1 MGRHSSS
8 KDNAAEVAGGRA
20 SVFTPWIVVPALV
33 ALVVGLGIGSARAAP
48 QQYLGLRSVDVW
60 NEEDACV
67 ARSIKV
73 FPDHD
78 LASLQNR
85 DRAVDV
91 CLAAKDLPPRAHL
104 VPDP

>member
-1 MGRHSSS
+1 MERVRTSRGDAVRARLLLL
-8 KDNAAEVAGGRA
+8 AALAAVSG
-20 SVFTPWIVVPALV
+20 PCPAK
-33 ALVVGLGIGSARAAP
+33 AAP
-48 QQYLGLRSVDVW
+48 LQYLTPRSVDVW
-60 NEEDACV
+60 SQEDACV
-67 ARSIKV
+67 AGSVRQ

-85 DRAVDV
+85 DRAVDA

>member
-1 MGRHSSS
+1 MG
-8 KDNAAEVAGGRA
+8 DAAPQCAARSPVFAARAGILA
-20 SVFTPWIVVPALV
+20 VTTLFIA
-33 ALVVGLGIGSARAAP
+33 LGIGTVQAAP
-48 QQYLGLRSVDVW
+48 QQYLGLRSVDIW

-67 ARSIKV
+67 AKSIKL

-78 LASLQNR
+78 LASLQKR
-85 DRAVDV
+85 DRAVDA